1 MTRTKEIKING
12 YEGSVTIKPMRNID
26 KFDLME
32 TLGLNTDT
40 LTKIGKKKGAV
51 STKDLDLNL
60 STIKQ
65 MFEKAK
71 ELVIAVDLK
80 KDGVEYKSWDD
91 LDYDSNALA
100 LQMEI
105 VNYAIG
111 MGK

>member
-32 TLGLNTDT
+32 TLGLNTAS
-40 LTKIGKKKGAV
+40 LTKLSKKKNVAPGDV
-51 STKDLDLNL
+51 DFSL
-60 STIKQ
+60 STIKK

-71 ELVIAVDLK
+71 ELVVAVDLK
-80 KDGVEYKSWDD
+80 KDGVEFKSWDD